1 MLNDHDEESDQVH
14 VRLRRDAV
22 QDRRLI
28 ITILLFQHFS
38 LNFGGLQY
46 MSMKKNLIKGM
57 TEIGEMLNKIGA

>member
-28 ITILLFQHFS
+28 PIYHQHLQ
-38 LNFGGLQY
+38 LNSGGYDICL
-46 MSMKKNLIKGM
+46 
-57 TEIGEMLNKIGA
+57 

>member
-1 MLNDHDEESDQVH
+1 MLNDRDEESDQVH
-14 VRLRRDAV
+14 VRLRQDAV

-28 ITILLFQHFS
+28 IKLLFHQHFS

>member
-28 ITILLFQHFS
+28 IKDTIPSTRFTQFWRFTIYVYEES
-38 LNFGGLQY
+38 DQGYGRNRR
-46 MSMKKNLIKGM
+46 NA
-57 TEIGEMLNKIGA
+57 E

>member
-22 QDRRLI
+22 QNRRLI
-28 ITILLFQHFS
+28 IKILFYQHFS
-38 LNFGGLQY
+38 PNFGGLQY

>member
-22 QDRRLI
+22 QDWRLI
-28 ITILLFQHFS
+28 ITSLLYQHFS